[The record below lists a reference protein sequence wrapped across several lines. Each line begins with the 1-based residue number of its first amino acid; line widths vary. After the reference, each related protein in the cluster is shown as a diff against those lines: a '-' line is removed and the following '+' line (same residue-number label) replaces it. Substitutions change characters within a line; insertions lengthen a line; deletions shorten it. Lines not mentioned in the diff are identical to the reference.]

1 MDRCEGTVSY
11 VRLRQ
16 GVSRVRE
23 KGLGNMGLQ
32 KLSASVN
39 KKANASIV
47 RSLIGVCILTGFAI
61 LSVVFSYT
69 LKDNEKQVKLY
80 SSQVDAQMSEKIGF
94 INTVAAGATSGVA
107 ESDYYAYVDTM
118 VAQHDDVSA
127 VYVCVKEDGVVYSD
141 GVMTY
146 MSGGW
151 VPDEDFVVS
160 ERGWYIG
167 AMEKDGVYVSEPYVD
182 VQSGNMC
189 ITLAKAI
196 YSDGKAV
203 GVAGLDMYMDDLL
216 KLIESSYSGG
226 NYVFLTSGEGTI
238 LTHPDD
244 KIALQGDSS
253 TTVKDALGG
262 KYEKVCEKQLKNKLI
277 FDYSGGLKFA
287 ISNTSESTGWQ
298 VVAVISISWIFVLIL
313 VIVLVTVGLGFGI
326 GKIVK
331 KKLLRDLNPMFAPLE
346 ELASNVSRISEG
358 ELSYTFQ
365 VDEQSQ
371 EVNALSNALN
381 DTMRGLQHYILEITN
396 TVTAISEKNLN
407 FSVDGEYTGD
417 YEKIK
422 SALLAIMDVLNTS
435 FRDIHQQATTVL
447 SYSEN
452 LSDTSESVARSATS
466 QSESVLNASEEMK
479 HLTDNM
485 EKIEQFAAN
494 IKQNIDN
501 TNMSLNT
508 GNKEMNELIGAMN
521 EIASCYDEIAEFV
534 TEINAIAS
542 QTNLLALNA
551 SIEAARA
558 GEAGKGFAVVADEI
572 GTLSGSS
579 TEASEKIN
587 KAISRSLQSVEK
599 GKELVLKTGNTI
611 SESVNYSVENT
622 QMVDEIVRFVG
633 TQKTSADEISES
645 LRNISEMVESNA
657 SSAQENSAI
666 SSHLGECAQALM
678 DTIAEFRL
686 KND

>member
-1 MDRCEGTVSY
+1 MDRYEGTVSY

-16 GVSRVRE
+16 GVSRVHE

>member
-1 MDRCEGTVSY
+1 
-11 VRLRQ
+11 
-16 GVSRVRE
+16 
-23 KGLGNMGLQ
+23 MGLQ

-167 AMEKDGVYVSEPYVD
+167 AMETDGVYVSEPYVD

-238 LTHPDD
+238 LTHPNE
-244 KIALQGDSS
+244 KIALQGNSS

>member
-1 MDRCEGTVSY
+1 
-11 VRLRQ
+11 
-16 GVSRVRE
+16 
-23 KGLGNMGLQ
+23 MGLQ